1 MLEPLIWL
9 FKAVLAEL
17 PATLTG
23 VLVAAM
29 AAVLATL
36 PEGRNCNGC
45 VYASA
50 VELLSRLCLRGELVL
65 YWPRLLGTLDL

>member
-1 MLEPLIWL
+1 M
-9 FKAVLAEL
+9 FAEL
-17 PATLTG
+17 PAALTG

-36 PEGRNCNGC
+36 PDGRNCNGC

-50 VELLSRLCLRGELVL
+50 VELLSRLCLRGELFL
-65 YWPRLLGTLDL
+65 YWLRLLGTLGL